1 MERNLILS
9 LALLAISIPSFAS
22 SQPKPC
28 NDAGQQRSVQKKAKV
43 QQVKSQKVKPK
54 KQKRDNQMQDVTG
67 FNG

>member
-22 SQPKPC
+22 GQPKPC
-28 NDAGQQRSVQKKAKV
+28 NDAGQQRSVQKKIKMQKAKPQNV
-43 QQVKSQKVKPK
+43 RPK
-54 KQKRDNQMQDVTG
+54 KQKKDNQMQDVTG

>member
-9 LALLAISIPSFAS
+9 LALAAISIPSFAF

-28 NDAGQQRSVQKKAKV
+28 NDAGQQRSVQKKIKM
-43 QQVKSQKVKPK
+43 QKAKPK
-54 KQKRDNQMQDVTG
+54 KQKKDNQMQDVTG